1 MPGIPG
7 RPAGP
12 GRPRSPGKP
21 GGPGGPE
28 GPDIPRG
35 PGAPAG
41 PSNCCPCST
50 VAGSPFAPFSPA
62 PGKIWNSVCKDCSAA
77 RNLGPMVGPPPS
89 PSSVESTSGVVCS
102 VSVPES
108 NPCETVAFCPIVT
121 VVVMAR
127 GVGVG
132 GRWGTVFSVSGMWRE
147 VWFSGAPGVGL
158 SSEVSLFFFL
168 PLPFRPRPFFFP
180 LPFRRR
186 GAGVSGSSSLGAP
199 VVVESRVSQPGR

>member
-127 GVGVG
+127 GVGVR

-147 VWFSGAPGVGL
+147 VCSRHGRSVRSGVRPIKTKETKEEPGL
-158 SSEVSLFFFL
+158 SL
-168 PLPFRPRPFFFP
+168 
-180 LPFRRR
+180 R
-186 GAGVSGSSSLGAP
+186 GIPSSGVS
-199 VVVESRVSQPGR
+199 RQR